1 MHLLTQLT
9 CVNLGAHRADRVGD
23 PHPVVQAV
31 GGHQRG
37 LHRAGRRGGG
47 VRRGHAAVPEA
58 RAAGLAESR
67 CERRARA
74 RRHAAKGDD
83 GGSGP
88 GRLGH
93 RVGYR
98 HRVRSDAAPPRR
110 CSAAWSLRRYFRCSW
125 YRWCMRCC
133 DRVLLPHNRRSCR
146 GRTRC
151 SAALYLPLAG
161 PADDCQ
167 ASPTGPMR
175 PTAEQHIPRTSGVRR
190 TAARRTPAACT
201 GL

>member
-9 CVNLGAHRADRVGD
+9 CVNLGAHRADRAGD

-31 GGHQRG
+31 GGHQRR

-58 RAAGLAESR
+58 RAAGPAESR

-74 RRHAAKGDD
+74 RRQRHPRRRGATRAAEGDD
-83 GGSGP
+83 GGGGP
-88 GRLGH
+88 GRPGAHRLGH
-93 RVGYR
+93 R
-98 HRVRSDAAPPRR
+98 HRVRSDAASPHQ
-110 CSAAWSLRRYFRCSW
+110 CSAAWSLCRYFRCSW

-161 PADDCQ
+161 SADDRQ

-175 PTAEQHIPRTSGVRR
+175 PTSRR
-190 TAARRTPAACT
+190 LPERLSVPPE
-201 GL
+201 